1 MYSYYPPISVAD
13 NNRATSISYQF
24 LDSPNTTSA
33 TTYKVSM
40 EKYNTS
46 QFRMNRNGSAG
57 GQAFDDNYASTIT
70 ATEIGG

>member
-1 MYSYYPPISVAD
+1 
-13 NNRATSISYQF
+13 ISYQF
-24 LDSPNTTSA
+24 LDEPNTTSPI
-33 TTYKVSM
+33 TYKVSM
-40 EKYNTS
+40 EKFSTA